1 MIGYNNIVYIAIAFG
16 FVLLNAFFVI
26 AEFSLVKLRSSQVE
40 LLRNKKAL
48 QGKILYKVHNNID
61 IYLSACQ
68 FGITLASLGLGWIG
82 EPAFSKLLEPLFIFL
97 GVKANLSKFI
107 AFATGF
113 ALISFLH
120 IVIGELMPKSMA
132 IRQTERLSLLT
143 CIPLYIFYWVM
154 FPFIWILNATAN
166 KLLEL
171 FKLDVVGEAE
181 YGYTTDEI
189 KVILKSSY
197 LKKPLTEEHRDIL
210 LRMVEFA
217 HLHAIDA
224 MRPIKEMVSI
234 DYDLTNREKL
244 AVIKE
249 FLYTRY
255 PVYQKDKNNIIGVV
269 HTKDILCAL
278 DTELM
283 KQDLRPILKVSYH
296 DRLIDVLNK
305 FQQGRPHFALVY
317 KKNQLIGFITL
328 DNLLTILIGRI
339 SDEFHLVKEPWIT
352 LANNKFLIKADAPV
366 YAIERLA
373 DIDLSEY
380 PADTVLDLLQ
390 TVLAEKIS
398 TNTMWEHDKFILKA
412 YRLDED
418 GLKDVIL
425 ELKSLDQIKFN

>member
-1 MIGYNNIVYIAIAFG
+1 MIGYYNIVYIAIAFG

-40 LLRNKKAL
+40 ILRNKKAL
-48 QGKILYKVHNNID
+48 QGNILYKVHNNID

-82 EPAFSKLLEPLFIFL
+82 EPAFSKLLEPLFLFFGL
-97 GVKANLSKFI
+97 TQSLSKFI

-113 ALISFLH
+113 IIISFLH

-132 IRQTERLSLLT
+132 IRQTERLSLVT
-143 CIPLYIFYWVM
+143 CVPLYIFYWLM
-154 FPFIWILNATAN
+154 FPFIWVLNTTAN
-166 KLLEL
+166 KLLGL
-171 FKLDVVGEAE
+171 FKLDSVAEAE

-234 DYDLTNREKL
+234 DYDLSNCDKL
-244 AVIKE
+244 EVIKE

-278 DTELM
+278 DTELA

-296 DRLIDVLNK
+296 DRLIDVLHK

-380 PADTVLDLLQ
+380 PADTILDLLQ
-390 TVLAEKIS
+390 VILVEEIS
-398 TNTMWEHDKFILKA
+398 INTIWEHDKFILKA
-412 YRLDED
+412 YRVDE
-418 GLKDVIL
+418 GSLKEVIL
-425 ELKSLDQIKFN
+425 ELKPLDKTKFN

>member
-1 MIGYNNIVYIAIAFG
+1 MIGYYNIVYIAIAFG

-40 LLRNKKAL
+40 ILRNKKAL
-48 QGKILYKVHNNID
+48 QGNILYKVHNNID

-82 EPAFSKLLEPLFIFL
+82 EPAFSKLLEPLFLFFGL
-97 GVKANLSKFI
+97 TQSLSKFI

-113 ALISFLH
+113 IIISFLH

-132 IRQTERLSLLT
+132 IRQTERLSLVT
-143 CIPLYIFYWVM
+143 CVPLYIFYWLM
-154 FPFIWILNATAN
+154 FPFIWVLNTTAN
-166 KLLEL
+166 KLLGL
-171 FKLDVVGEAE
+171 FKLDSVTEAE

-234 DYDLTNREKL
+234 DYDLSNCDKL
-244 AVIKE
+244 EVIKE

-278 DTELM
+278 DTELA

-296 DRLIDVLNK
+296 DRLIDVLHK

-380 PADTVLDLLQ
+380 PADTILDLLQ
-390 TVLAEKIS
+390 IILVEEIS
-398 TNTMWEHDKFILKA
+398 TNTIWEHDKFILKA
-412 YRLDED
+412 YRVDE
-418 GLKDVIL
+418 GSLKEVIL
-425 ELKSLDQIKFN
+425 ELKPLDKTKFN

>member
-1 MIGYNNIVYIAIAFG
+1 MIGYYNIVYIAIAFG

-40 LLRNKKAL
+40 ILRNKKAL
-48 QGKILYKVHNNID
+48 QGNILYKVHNNID

-82 EPAFSKLLEPLFIFL
+82 EPAFSKLLEPLFLFFGL
-97 GVKANLSKFI
+97 TQSLSKFI

-113 ALISFLH
+113 IIISFLH

-132 IRQTERLSLLT
+132 IRQTERLSLVT
-143 CIPLYIFYWVM
+143 CVPLYIFYWLM
-154 FPFIWILNATAN
+154 FPFIWVLNTTAN
-166 KLLEL
+166 KLLGL
-171 FKLDVVGEAE
+171 FKLDSVAEAE

-234 DYDLTNREKL
+234 DYDLSNCDKL
-244 AVIKE
+244 EVIKE

-278 DTELM
+278 DTELA

-296 DRLIDVLNK
+296 DRLIDVLHK
-305 FQQGRPHFALVY
+305 FQQGKPHFALVY

-380 PADTVLDLLQ
+380 PADTILDLLQ
-390 TVLAEKIS
+390 VILVEEIS
-398 TNTMWEHDKFILKA
+398 INTIWEHDKFILKA
-412 YRLDED
+412 YRVDE
-418 GLKDVIL
+418 GSLKEVIL
-425 ELKSLDQIKFN
+425 ELKPLDKTKFN

>member
-16 FVLLNAFFVI
+16 FVLLNAFFVV

-40 LLRNKKAL
+40 ILRNKKAL
-48 QGKILYKVHNNID
+48 QGNILYKVHNNID

-82 EPAFSKLLEPLFIFL
+82 EPAFSKLLEPLFLFFGL
-97 GVKANLSKFI
+97 TQSLSKFI

-113 ALISFLH
+113 IIISFLH

-132 IRQTERLSLLT
+132 IRQTERLSLVT
-143 CIPLYIFYWVM
+143 CVPLYIFYWLM
-154 FPFIWILNATAN
+154 FPFIWVLNTTAN
-166 KLLEL
+166 KLLGL
-171 FKLDVVGEAE
+171 FKLDSVAEAE

-234 DYDLTNREKL
+234 DYDLSNCDKL
-244 AVIKE
+244 EVIKE

-278 DTELM
+278 DTELA

-296 DRLIDVLNK
+296 DRLIDVLHK

-380 PADTVLDLLQ
+380 PADTILDLLQ
-390 TVLAEKIS
+390 IILVEEIS
-398 TNTMWEHDKFILKA
+398 TNTIWEHDKFILKA
-412 YRLDED
+412 YRVDE
-418 GLKDVIL
+418 GSLKEVIL
-425 ELKSLDQIKFN
+425 ELKPLDKTKFN

>member
-1 MIGYNNIVYIAIAFG
+1 
-16 FVLLNAFFVI
+16 
-26 AEFSLVKLRSSQVE
+26 
-40 LLRNKKAL
+40 
-48 QGKILYKVHNNID
+48 
-61 IYLSACQ
+61 
-68 FGITLASLGLGWIG
+68 
-82 EPAFSKLLEPLFIFL
+82 
-97 GVKANLSKFI
+97 
-107 AFATGF
+107 
-113 ALISFLH
+113 
-120 IVIGELMPKSMA
+120 
-132 IRQTERLSLLT
+132 
-143 CIPLYIFYWVM
+143 M

-166 KLLEL
+166 ELLEL

-224 MRPIKEMVSI
+224 MRPIKEMVLI

-412 YRLDED
+412 YRVDED

>member
-1 MIGYNNIVYIAIAFG
+1 
-16 FVLLNAFFVI
+16 
-26 AEFSLVKLRSSQVE
+26 
-40 LLRNKKAL
+40 
-48 QGKILYKVHNNID
+48 
-61 IYLSACQ
+61 
-68 FGITLASLGLGWIG
+68 
-82 EPAFSKLLEPLFIFL
+82 
-97 GVKANLSKFI
+97 
-107 AFATGF
+107 
-113 ALISFLH
+113 
-120 IVIGELMPKSMA
+120 
-132 IRQTERLSLLT
+132 
-143 CIPLYIFYWVM
+143 M

-339 SDEFHLVKEPWIT
+339 SDEFHLVKKPWIT

-412 YRLDED
+412 YRVDED